1 MMSEINIIVD
11 AIGNILWQYVL
22 VVLLV
27 GTGVYLTYRMGGI
40 QFRGLRHGFRLIRGV
55 YAKKDDQGDLSHFQ
69 ALSTALAA
77 TVGVGNIAGV
87 AIAIRWGGPGALFW
101 MWVTAVVG
109 MATKFTSCTLAVKYR
124 QINPDGTVSGGP
136 MYFIEKGLGK
146 KGSSSKT
153 GTDAES
159 TSNNWKW
166 MAVAFAVLA
175 GLGSFGAGCMAQA
188 GEFTRAFLA
197 LFPSPYP
204 SETLGA
210 GIVFEVG
217 KNFDPAALGF
227 FERLGADIVRY
238 PYHYHFAAGLF
249 MAIMVGI
256 VIIGGIRRI
265 GEVTSRLVPFMAVF
279 YVLAALSIIILNITE
294 VPSAFALIFHD
305 AFTGTAAT
313 GGFAG
318 SAFLYTLQIGVRRGL
333 FSNESGQGSAPIA
346 HATARTPYPVREG
359 YVALLEPFIDTILI
373 CTLTGLV
380 IILTGAWNVH
390 GQIGGA
396 DLTAYAFRVGLG
408 NLHDLA
414 DESRLGRLLV
424 TFGVILFAYSTSL
437 SWSYYG
443 DRCMSYL
450 FGLRAIKPYRFIF
463 CVFLVV
469 GATIKI
475 DLVWNLCDIMNGGMA
490 IPNLIALI
498 LLSGVVVKELK
509 EYKARIPEFDR
520 DIDKKKK
527 AEFR

>member
-1 MMSEINIIVD
+1 MMNEINTIVD
-11 AIGNILWQYVL
+11 AIGNFLWQYVL
-22 VVLLV
+22 MFLLL
-27 GTGVYLTYRMGGI
+27 GTGVFLTIRMGGI
-40 QFRGLRHGFRLIRGV
+40 QFRGLRHGFRLISGR

-101 MWVTAVVG
+101 MWITALVG

-136 MYFIEKGLGK
+136 MYFIERGLGK
-146 KGSSSKT
+146 KGQPKSGESSGEAVKT
-153 GTDAES
+153 
-159 TSNNWKW
+159 NWKW
-166 MAVAFAVLA
+166 LAVAFAVLA

-204 SETLGA
+204 SDTMGA
-210 GIVFEVG
+210 GIVFELG
-217 KNFDPAALGF
+217 KNFDPASMSF
-227 FERLGADIVRY
+227 FESLGAGIARY
-238 PYHYHFAAGLF
+238 PYHYHFGAGLF
-249 MAIMVGI
+249 MAVMVGI

-279 YVLAALSIIILNITE
+279 YVLAALSIIFLNYSE
-294 VPSAFALIFHD
+294 VPKAFALIFHD

-313 GGFAG
+313 GGFTG
-318 SAFLYTLQIGVRRGL
+318 SVFLYTLQIGIRRGL

-359 YVALLEPFIDTILI
+359 YVALLEPFIDTIMI

-380 IILTGAWNVH
+380 IILTGAWSVH
-390 GQIGGA
+390 GKIGGA

-408 NLHDLA
+408 DLHYLA
-414 DESRLGRLLV
+414 DEARLGRLLV

-450 FGLRAIKPYRFIF
+450 FGLKAIKPYRFIF

-498 LLSGVVVKELK
+498 LLSGVVAKELK
-509 EYKARIPEFDR
+509 EYKRRVPEFDR
-520 DIDKKKK
+520 QVEIKSKH
-527 AEFR
+527 